1 VGGKTGTAQLG
12 GDLAADA
19 WFIGF
24 AQDGDRSVVIAV
36 VVENAG
42 QGHDVA
48 APIFGRLADI
58 ALHHL
63 GEPVEELPATPAAGP
78 ASPPAGEVPAPD
90 IVREPGKLEVV
101 QGPGACPETY
111 TGPIGSGVFSW
122 PVDPKFRK
130 LVGDDFTPQHPGI
143 DLGAPVGAPV
153 YAADA
158 GVVVFS
164 NTTDGGY
171 GSVVVVDH
179 GNGYQTLYGHLSQL
193 ETYCGA
199 KVEAG
204 ALLGLSGATG
214 NVRGPHLHFEIRVTG
229 GFVNPWNYLPPP

>member
-1 VGGKTGTAQLG
+1 
-12 GDLAADA
+12 
-19 WFIGF
+19 
-24 AQDGDRSVVIAV
+24 
-36 VVENAG
+36 
-42 QGHDVA
+42 
-48 APIFGRLADI
+48 
-58 ALHHL
+58 
-63 GEPVEELPATPAAGP
+63 
-78 ASPPAGEVPAPD
+78 VPAPE
-90 IVREPGKLEVV
+90 IVREPGNLEVV

-111 TGPIGSGVFSW
+111 TGPVGSGVFTW
-122 PVDPKFRK
+122 PVDAKFRV

-143 DLGAPVGAPV
+143 DLGAPPGAPV

-164 NTTDGGY
+164 NSTDSGY
-171 GSVVVVDH
+171 GNVVVVDH

-214 NVRGPHLHFEIRVTG
+214 NVRGPHLHFEVRVPG
-229 GFVNPWNYLPPP
+229 GFLNPWNYLPPP